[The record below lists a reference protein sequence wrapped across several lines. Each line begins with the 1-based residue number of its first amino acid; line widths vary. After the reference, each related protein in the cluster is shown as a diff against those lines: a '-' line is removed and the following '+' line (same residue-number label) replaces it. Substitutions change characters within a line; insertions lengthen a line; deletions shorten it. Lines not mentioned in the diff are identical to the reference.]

1 MYKQELTLQNE
12 AGLHARPAS
21 LFVRESAKY
30 KSEILVEKDGK
41 EYKAKS
47 IMSILNMGAFK
58 GDRITVRADGPDE
71 REAVEGL
78 AKLVNGKFG
87 E

>member
-1 MYKQELTLQNE
+1 MLLSQIIKHTDYDDTQFT
-12 AGLHARPAS
+12 
-21 LFVRESAKY
+21 
-30 KSEILVEKDGK
+30 D
-41 EYKAKS
+41 
-47 IMSILNMGAFK
+47 
-58 GDRITVRADGPDE
+58 TE

>member
-1 MYKQELTLQNE
+1 MYKQINITKWSG
-12 AGLHARPAS
+12 APCKTCK
-21 LFVRESAKY
+21 FVCKESAKY

-58 GDRITVRADGPDE
+58 GDRITVKADGPDE